1 MSELKYLSLIHM
13 NMKNV
18 SEKERH
24 FAAMYSNQENI
35 ILIKIL

>member
-1 MSELKYLSLIHM
+1 MSELKYISLIHM

-24 FAAMYSNQENI
+24 FAATV
-35 ILIKIL
+35 IKKTLYL